1 MRQQSGIAK
10 YLRQLK
16 GDLGAA
22 IVAQKDSPVNYK
34 LEFRD
39 IVSLEKIFL
48 HHKEN
53 TKIIN
58 IFQQGSSYHLDPI
71 EVETRE

>member
-1 MRQQSGIAK
+1 M
-10 YLRQLK
+10 
-16 GDLGAA
+16 
-22 IVAQKDSPVNYK
+22 AQKDSPVNYK

-48 HHKEN
+48 HHKEK

-58 IFQQGSSYHLDPI
+58 IIQKGYRCHLYTTT
-71 EVETRE
+71 TRIDIDRKVGCVRGELGINTTPLPSE